1 MANFPTM
8 YHHGKLVHTPV
19 VMEGDGYATFPTIRD
34 SIEGGY
40 AQTRARFTRNV
51 RRWSLQYRSL
61 SSANKFTLRAFEVA
75 RVGGSESFT
84 WVSPIDG
91 ASYTV
96 RFADRLGYTPVDNTN
111 RTRWDVTMELEEV

>member
-1 MANFPTM
+1 MADFPTM
-8 YHHGKLVHTPV
+8 YHHGTLVHTPEV
-19 VMEGDGYATFPTIRD
+19 LEGDGYAAFPTIRD

-51 RRWSLQYRSL
+51 RRWSLQYKSL
-61 SSANKFTLRAFEVA
+61 SSTNKTTLRVFEVA

-91 ASYTV
+91 VSYMV
-96 RFADRLGYTPVDNTN
+96 RFAGSLGYTPVANTN